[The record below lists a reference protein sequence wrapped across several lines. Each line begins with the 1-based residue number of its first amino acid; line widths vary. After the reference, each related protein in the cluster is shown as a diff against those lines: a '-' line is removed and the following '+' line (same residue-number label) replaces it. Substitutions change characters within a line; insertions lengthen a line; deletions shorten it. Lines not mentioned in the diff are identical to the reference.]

1 MAKAYLNGAPL
12 TSLESVGWSFTAGPR
27 PYMRSF
33 EMHESHVPGATNP
46 PDDATLTFESS
57 SGVKIEKLRIV
68 SVMSGSMPMTR
79 AVLVADRRWIWQR
92 QHIAR
97 SYNVRRR
104 TGQTANINNTTNPK
118 IKHKIAYTEWS
129 LNGGAPWTPR
139 EVLEDILKKIAPG
152 EYDIDDFKISVDIEG
167 LELYDSATYALNR
180 VLRYM
185 PGAKLWVNREGII
198 RVTSSIDQSEEQVFK
213 DAGPVMMGTGYP
225 VKMDNSFSRPSKINV
240 LFTRVFELRFDYIE
254 DDDEKQPLTV
264 AKNPREEPR
273 LENVVPLP
281 DLTLKVPGRE
291 LTRGTYIEMSEFLAA
306 IAGSQAQGLKDIDQA
321 TLRRHACMSF
331 GWLARLYG
339 KDSFLAPDL
348 IWRQRIAAIR
358 KSWRIMFR
366 IRREWKD
373 RIRSVRA
380 YRAAVIDVETGT
392 RAPSEAYMPY
402 IMRPTYRT
410 LAKVHHGEKTDAVY
424 QVNGYADRLEAGQVA
439 PASVRVIDEDNGILT
454 VKLFTDAWGE
464 SDFLLPGSTSTVT
477 TQSGGDLRALFHDI
491 TLDSGFKM
499 AVVLSCIQASPNDET
514 RLHHE
519 TVTPAQAQTFLGGD
533 VEIGECNG
541 PEWTI
546 QIKASLDVA
555 RFKWDEDLKPAI
567 HASFFD
573 GETENAL
580 DDLMVNRDYIRDL
593 AYAAAARIYGRLLDR
608 VEGSMATGINHNVE
622 PLGSI
627 QTVTH
632 SIGPDGAGS
641 TMLSSPPELR
651 GPELFAFLPQS
662 TRRAIQR
669 MVDL

>member
-1 MAKAYLNGAPL
+1 
-12 TSLESVGWSFTAGPR
+12 
-27 PYMRSF
+27 
-33 EMHESHVPGATNP
+33 
-46 PDDATLTFESS
+46 
-57 SGVKIEKLRIV
+57 
-68 SVMSGSMPMTR
+68 
-79 AVLVADRRWIWQR
+79 
-92 QHIAR
+92 
-97 SYNVRRR
+97 
-104 TGQTANINNTTNPK
+104 
-118 IKHKIAYTEWS
+118 
-129 LNGGAPWTPR
+129 
-139 EVLEDILKKIAPG
+139 
-152 EYDIDDFKISVDIEG
+152 
-167 LELYDSATYALNR
+167 
-180 VLRYM
+180 
-185 PGAKLWVNREGII
+185 
-198 RVTSSIDQSEEQVFK
+198 
-213 DAGPVMMGTGYP
+213 
-225 VKMDNSFSRPSKINV
+225 
-240 LFTRVFELRFDYIE
+240 
-254 DDDEKQPLTV
+254 
-264 AKNPREEPR
+264 
-273 LENVVPLP
+273 
-281 DLTLKVPGRE
+281 
-291 LTRGTYIEMSEFLAA
+291 
-306 IAGSQAQGLKDIDQA
+306 
-321 TLRRHACMSF
+321 MSF
-331 GWLARLYG
+331 GWLARVYG

-366 IRREWKD
+366 IRRQWKD

-410 LAKVHHGEKTDAVY
+410 LSKVKQGEKTDAVF
-424 QVNGYADRLEAGQVA
+424 QVDGYADRLDAGQVA
-439 PASVRVIDEDNGILT
+439 PASVRVVDEDNGILT

-555 RFKWDEDLKPAI
+555 RYKWDEDLKGAI
-567 HASFFD
+567 HACFFD
-573 GETENAL
+573 GKDELAP
-580 DDLMVNRDYIRDL
+580 DALMVNRKYIRDL
-593 AYAAAARIYGRLLDR
+593 AYAAAARIYARLLDR